1 MRTYGKTSFVH
12 VLLLQPCTDFLPDY
26 SLYLIVSIFCNV
38 ELYLS
43 IIC

>member
-1 MRTYGKTSFVH
+1 MRTCGKRSFVH
-12 VLLLQPCTDFLPDY
+12 VLFFKPCTDFLPDY